1 MVTTVSQRREVSR
14 TQRRS
19 GNCIIMKEIKNPVWR
34 VAAEYGI
41 ITFSIW
47 IMVIGVYFFKFP
59 NHFAFGGITG
69 FSTVIS
75 ELTRWSAS
83 DFTSIVNII
92 LLIVGFLFL
101 GKDFGIKTIYASLV
115 LSLGLTV
122 MEHVA
127 PIRQPLTDEP
137 LLELLFAILLP
148 AISTAILF
156 NIGASSGG
164 TDIVA
169 MILKKHTSFDIGT
182 VLMLVDVAS
191 VIASFFVFG
200 PETGLFSTIGLAA
213 KSLVIDDVIDSLNLC
228 KCFNIIC
235 DDPEPICDYIIHTLN
250 RSATV
255 YHAEGAFTHHQKTVI
270 LTTMKRSQA
279 MKLRTYIRQVEPS
292 AFMLIS
298 NSSEIFGKGFLA
310 N

>member
-1 MVTTVSQRREVSR
+1 MNETKHALKS
-14 TQRRS
+14 
-19 GNCIIMKEIKNPVWR
+19 
-34 VAAEYGI
+34 AAVEYGT
-41 ITFSIW
+41 ITISIW
-47 IMVIGVYFFKFP
+47 IMVVGIYFFKFP

-75 ELTRWSAS
+75 ELTTWSAS
-83 DFTSIVNII
+83 DFTSIINTT
-92 LLIVGFLFL
+92 LLAVGFLFL
-101 GKDFGIKTIYASLV
+101 GRDFGIKTVYASLLMSASLSV
-115 LSLGLTV
+115 LERLVPLDQALT
-122 MEHVA
+122 
-127 PIRQPLTDEP
+127 TEP
-137 LLELLFAILLP
+137 LLELMFAIALP
-148 AISTAILF
+148 AVGTAILF

-164 TDIVA
+164 TDIIA

-182 VLMLVDVAS
+182 ALMLVDVAS

-200 PETGLFSTIGLAA
+200 PETGLLSTIGLAA
-213 KSLVIDDVIDSLNLC
+213 KSLVIDDVIENINLC

-255 YHAEGAFTHHQKTVI
+255 YHAEGAFSHHQKTVI

-279 MKLRTYIRQVEPS
+279 MKLRSYIRQVEPT